1 MGHVGSRQACG
12 CSAWEE
18 EEEDVLLA
26 RALVGKGL
34 SLCRHITMRTPEFL
48 GKNPSGRFLQG
59 G

>member
-18 EEEDVLLA
+18 EEEEDVQLA

-34 SLCRHITMRTPEFL
+34 SLCR
-48 GKNPSGRFLQG
+48 
-59 G
+59 

>member
-12 CSAWEE
+12 CWEEE

-26 RALVGKGL
+26 RSLVGKGL
-34 SLCRHITMRTPEFL
+34 SLCRHITMRPPEFL
-48 GKNPSGRFLQG
+48 GKNPSGRCLQG